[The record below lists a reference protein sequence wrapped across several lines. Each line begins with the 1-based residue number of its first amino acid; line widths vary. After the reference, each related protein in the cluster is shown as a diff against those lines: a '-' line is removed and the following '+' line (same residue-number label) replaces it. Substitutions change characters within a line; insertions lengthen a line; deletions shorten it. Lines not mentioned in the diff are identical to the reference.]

1 MKFVTFLKIFAICFC
16 SLIGAFAVGYGVM
29 YITGAFNEPEI
40 LPDAIYFEQVEY
52 NVDGNFTIKVLTD
65 KADVTI
71 KDLELSLI
79 TDSSVEEKD
88 GRISDGVI
96 SIPKTAQI
104 GEEISII
111 LEKTENEIDGMAWIT
126 GGHSTIR
133 ARSVNA
139 KKNEANTNCDSA
151 QTKVNVDVPVYAVEV
166 LTKVSEAD
174 SDSNKFAV
182 NSQFKASLK
191 FIPERSAYQFSY
203 DGTKGYDKKL
213 KTSYFILQSNND
225 TYISQEGTSNVF
237 NALDVGTNSTI
248 IGYCFKTSIIERN
261 FLNLHQG
268 KDEAALRSAI
278 LEELKNGSNKAEEER
293 TAQTN
298 SKTVEIVAV
307 TVDSILANNELNIAS
322 VNIIHT
328 IYANKN
334 ITETEDMSNLAIKL
348 YSQIDESVSL
358 QSQLGKVGIRFVA
371 KDGERYV
378 DAVTTAGFD
387 VVSLEQGFYSKTIEV
402 EVNGETVTYY
412 LPNITDSIDNYNWKF
427 AINKESELQ
436 LYVEVAYF
444 NQDVMVCGPVYKSL
458 GVKKVVSETITWN
471 LTAAQRNV
479 ELKIDDNQ
487 DSSLIEYEE
496 YDLKNVI
503 QIPVKNLYKTTR
515 FFAYTTSVLPGGKV
529 LEDLIYVETA
539 KTYMLNGQEYNLYEL
554 KDGVVKAKS
563 VDAHG
568 ITFNVLF
575 VTVRTNYKGEIEYVD
590 PVEKIYKIDQYSKDI
605 ASLDN
610 TVLPIRFTIT
620 KTLKN
625 LTSYLEYNGVEED
638 FIYNKEDNSFAFV
651 QGSVNPFDVVVSY
664 GTAYNAEEDA
674 IFKAAVESGDIS
686 IVVKTSEGLVTDF
699 IKTSTTISDVKDE
712 RSFTRFTMNVGSLP
726 VGNTF
731 VNLNLYIRYIK
742 TSTGEYID
750 VPVLLEFPDLNE
762 YIHELLNPG
771 AGDPGA
777 GDPGAGDPGAG
788 EPDPESVVV
797 PAYIAD
803 FIEVYDGAAEVF
815 RFNIN
820 HELEEEGKSATSQ
833 SNRIYVSSQIDVT
846 GDGDTVRATYI
857 STQYMIEGEAITSG
871 LFVEVLGVP
880 TTDVSII
887 LKDKYGKT
895 PISSRYQLESSD
907 TTRMVVSGDAFTFTK
922 TTGT

>member
-52 NVDGNFTIKVLTD
+52 NVDGNFTIRVLTD

-79 TDSSVEEKD
+79 TDGSVEEKD

-268 KDEAALRSAI
+268 KDEVALRSAI

-322 VNIIHT
+322 VNKIHT

-378 DAVTTAGFD
+378 DAVTTA
-387 VVSLEQGFYSKTIEV
+387 
-402 EVNGETVTYY
+402 
-412 LPNITDSIDNYNWKF
+412 
-427 AINKESELQ
+427 
-436 LYVEVAYF
+436 
-444 NQDVMVCGPVYKSL
+444 C
-458 GVKKVVSETITWN
+458 
-471 LTAAQRNV
+471 
-479 ELKIDDNQ
+479 
-487 DSSLIEYEE
+487 
-496 YDLKNVI
+496 
-503 QIPVKNLYKTTR
+503 
-515 FFAYTTSVLPGGKV
+515 
-529 LEDLIYVETA
+529 
-539 KTYMLNGQEYNLYEL
+539 
-554 KDGVVKAKS
+554 
-563 VDAHG
+563 
-568 ITFNVLF
+568 
-575 VTVRTNYKGEIEYVD
+575 
-590 PVEKIYKIDQYSKDI
+590 
-605 ASLDN
+605 ASTCN
-610 TVLPIRFTIT
+610 T
-620 KTLKN
+620 
-625 LTSYLEYNGVEED
+625 
-638 FIYNKEDNSFAFV
+638 
-651 QGSVNPFDVVVSY
+651 
-664 GTAYNAEEDA
+664 
-674 IFKAAVESGDIS
+674 
-686 IVVKTSEGLVTDF
+686 
-699 IKTSTTISDVKDE
+699 
-712 RSFTRFTMNVGSLP
+712 
-726 VGNTF
+726 
-731 VNLNLYIRYIK
+731 
-742 TSTGEYID
+742 
-750 VPVLLEFPDLNE
+750 
-762 YIHELLNPG
+762 
-771 AGDPGA
+771 
-777 GDPGAGDPGAG
+777 
-788 EPDPESVVV
+788 
-797 PAYIAD
+797 
-803 FIEVYDGAAEVF
+803 
-815 RFNIN
+815 
-820 HELEEEGKSATSQ
+820 
-833 SNRIYVSSQIDVT
+833 
-846 GDGDTVRATYI
+846 
-857 STQYMIEGEAITSG
+857 
-871 LFVEVLGVP
+871 
-880 TTDVSII
+880 
-887 LKDKYGKT
+887 
-895 PISSRYQLESSD
+895 
-907 TTRMVVSGDAFTFTK
+907 
-922 TTGT
+922 